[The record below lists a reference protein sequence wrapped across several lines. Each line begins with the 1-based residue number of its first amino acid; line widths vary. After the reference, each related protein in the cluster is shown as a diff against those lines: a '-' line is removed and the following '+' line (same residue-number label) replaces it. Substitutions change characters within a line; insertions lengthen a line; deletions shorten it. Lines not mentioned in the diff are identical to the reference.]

1 MRLDP
6 YPRQETAMKIYFHG
20 ATGDVT
26 GSAYHVK
33 TKHASVLVDCGLY
46 QGKEARLKNRQ
57 RAKLEGGK
65 LDAVVLSHA
74 HLDHVG
80 RLPLLTK
87 AGYHGP
93 IYATQATIDVATLIL
108 RDAFYLQKADLEREN
123 RKRMRSALAPLQP
136 LYEEKDVL
144 RLKPLVTPVEYD
156 QRVEIAPGMQL
167 RLVDAGHVIGSAS
180 IELTVNEGGR
190 SKVVVFSGDL
200 GPRGAPLL
208 KDPVPFKSADAV
220 IMEST
225 YGDRNHRS
233 LHETAIEAR
242 KIVAKAIEAK
252 AKILVP
258 VFAVGRTQL
267 LLYLLAAALRNKTL
281 PRFPVYLDSPLAI
294 EATKVY
300 GKHNEIFDEEAQRM
314 MRSGELRSQLKS
326 VRFCPTA
333 NESRDLNNVKGSCM
347 IMAGSGMCTGG
358 RIMHHLRHNLY
369 RPETAV
375 LIVGFQSPGTLGR
388 QLVDGAKSVSILGER
403 VVVRASV
410 HTMGGFSAHADQN
423 GLLDWFGTVASSK
436 PRLIIT
442 HGENR
447 ARKALSELI
456 RLRHGLRAECPNLG
470 DALKV

>member
-1 MRLDP
+1 
-6 YPRQETAMKIYFHG
+6 MKIFFHG

-33 TKHASVLVDCGLY
+33 SKHASVLVDCGLY
-46 QGKEARLKNRQ
+46 QGGKETRAKNRQ
-57 RAKLEGGK
+57 RAKLEGGR

-87 AGYHGP
+87 AGYRGP
-93 IYATQATIDVATLIL
+93 LYATQATIDVATLIL
-108 RDAFYLQKADLEREN
+108 RDALYLQKADLDREN
-123 RKRMRSALAPLQP
+123 RKRMRTALAPLEP
-136 LYEEKDVL
+136 LYDEKDV
-144 RLKPLVTPVEYD
+144 RALKPLVRAIDYD
-156 QRVEIAPGMQL
+156 QRVEIAPGVQV

-180 IELTVNEGGR
+180 VELTVEEDGR
-190 SKVVVFSGDL
+190 KKIVVFSGDL

-208 KDPVPFKSADAV
+208 KDPVPFARADAV

-233 LHETAIEAR
+233 LHETAVEAR

-267 LLYLLAAALRNKTL
+267 MLHLLAAAFRNQTL
-281 PRFPVYLDSPLAI
+281 PRFPVFLDSPLAI
-294 EATKVY
+294 EATEIY
-300 GKHNEIFDEEAQRM
+300 GKHDELFDKESQAM
-314 MRSGELRSQLKS
+314 MRSGELRHQLQS

-333 NESRDLNNVKGSCM
+333 NDSRELNNVKGPCM
-347 IMAGSGMCTGG
+347 IMAGSGMCSGG

-388 QLVDGAKSVSILGER
+388 QLVDGAKSVSIYGER
-403 VVVRASV
+403 VVVRASI
-410 HTMGGFSAHADQN
+410 HTMGGFSAHADQT
-423 GLLDWFGTVASSK
+423 GLLEWFAAVAPSK

-447 ARKALSELI
+447 ARKTFADLI
-456 RLRHGLRAECPNLG
+456 RARHGLRAECPNLG
-470 DALKV
+470 DVIEM

>member
-1 MRLDP
+1 VERFE
-6 YPRQETAMKIYFHG
+6 REQEKLVKIYFHG

-33 TKHASVLVDCGLY
+33 TKRASVLVDCGLY
-46 QGKEARLKNRQ
+46 QGGKEARAKNRR
-57 RAKLEGGK
+57 RAKLEGGR

-87 AGYHGP
+87 AGYQGP

-108 RDAFYLQKADLEREN
+108 RDAFSLQNADLEREN
-123 RKRMRSALAPLQP
+123 RKRMRAALAPLEP
-136 LYEEKDVL
+136 LYEEKHV
-144 RLKPLVTPVEYD
+144 RALKPLVHAIDYD
-156 QRVEIAPGMQL
+156 RRVEIAPGVQL

-180 IELTVNEGGR
+180 VELTVEEDGR
-190 SKVVVFSGDL
+190 KKVVVFSGDL

-208 KDPVPFKSADAV
+208 NDPVPFKSADAV

-242 KIVAKAIEAK
+242 KIIAKAIEQK

-267 LLYLLAAALRNKTL
+267 MLYLLAAAFRNKTL

-300 GKHNEIFDEEAQRM
+300 GKHNEIFDAESRRM
-314 MRSGELRSQLKS
+314 VRSGELREQLQS
-326 VRFCPTA
+326 VRFCPSA
-333 NESRDLNNVKGSCM
+333 NESRQLNDVKGPCM

-388 QLVDGAKSVSILGER
+388 QLVDGAKSVSIFGER
-403 VVVRASV
+403 VVVRASI

-423 GLLDWFGTVASSK
+423 GLLDWFAAVAPSR

-447 ARKALSELI
+447 ARKTLSDLI
-456 RLRHGLRAECPNLG
+456 RSKHGVKPEIPNLG
-470 DALKV
+470 DVIEI

>member
-1 MRLDP
+1 MRLDR

-46 QGKEARLKNRQ
+46 QGKEARVKNRQ

-156 QRVEIAPGMQL
+156 RRVEIAPGMQL

-180 IELTVNEGGR
+180 VELTVNEGGR
-190 SKVVVFSGDL
+190 SKALVFSGDL

-314 MRSGELRSQLKS
+314 MRSGELRSQLQS
-326 VRFCPTA
+326 VHFCPSA
-333 NESRDLNNVKGSCM
+333 NESRELNNVKGPCM

-423 GLLDWFGTVASSK
+423 GLLDWFGTVAPSK

-470 DALKV
+470 DALEV

>member
-1 MRLDP
+1 
-6 YPRQETAMKIYFHG
+6 MKIYFHG

-46 QGKEARLKNRQ
+46 QGGKETRAKNRQ
-57 RAKLEGGK
+57 RAKLEGGR

-87 AGYHGP
+87 HDYQGP
-93 IYATQATIDVATLIL
+93 IYTTQATIDVATLIL
-108 RDAFYLQKADLEREN
+108 RDALYLQKADLDREN
-123 RKRMRSALAPLQP
+123 RKRMRTGLAPLEP
-136 LYEEKDVL
+136 LYEEKHV
-144 RLKPLVTPVEYD
+144 RQLKPLVKAIDYD
-156 QRVEIAPGMQL
+156 QRVEIAPGMQV

-180 IELTVNEGGR
+180 VELTVEEDGR
-190 SKVVVFSGDL
+190 KKVVIFSGDL

-208 KDPVPFKSADAV
+208 NDPVPFERADAV

-242 KIVAKAIEAK
+242 KIVETAIEAR

-267 LLYLLAAALRNKTL
+267 LLYLLAAAFRNKTL

-300 GKHNEIFDEEAQRM
+300 GKHNELFDEEAHTM
-314 MRSGELRSQLKS
+314 VKSGELRQTLQS

-333 NESRDLNNVKGSCM
+333 NESRALNDVKGPCM

-403 VVVRASV
+403 VVVRASI
-410 HTMGGFSAHADQN
+410 HTMGGFSAHADQK
-423 GLLDWFGTVASSK
+423 GLLEWLASVAPSK

-447 ARKALSELI
+447 ARKTFSDLI
-456 RLRHGLRAECPNLG
+456 RSRHGLKPECPNLG
-470 DALKV
+470 DAIEI

>member
-1 MRLDP
+1 V
-6 YPRQETAMKIYFHG
+6 KIYFHG
-20 ATGDVT
+20 AVGDVT

-33 TKHASVLVDCGLY
+33 SKRASVLVDCGLY
-46 QGKEARLKNRQ
+46 QGGKESRTKNRQ
-57 RAKLEGGK
+57 RVGIAGGK

-87 AGYHGP
+87 AGYQGP
-93 IYATQATIDVATLIL
+93 IYATQATLDVATLIL
-108 RDAFYLQKADLEREN
+108 RDALYLQQADLDREN
-123 RKRMRSALAPLQP
+123 RRRMRSGLGPLEP
-136 LYEEKDVL
+136 LYEEAHV
-144 RLKPLVTPVEYD
+144 RQLKPLVKAIPYS
-156 QRVEIAPGMQL
+156 QSVEIAPGIRA

-180 IELTVNEGGR
+180 VELTVEEDGR
-190 SKVVVFSGDL
+190 KKIVVFSGDL

-208 KDPVPFKSADAV
+208 NDPVPFERADAV

-225 YGDRNHRS
+225 YGDRTHRS

-242 KIVAKAIEAK
+242 KIVAEAIDKK

-267 LLYLLAAALRNKTL
+267 LLYLLAAAFRNKTL

-300 GKHNEIFDEEAQRM
+300 GKHNEIFDEESRRM
-314 MRSGELRSQLKS
+314 MQSGELRAQLQS

-333 NESRDLNNVKGSCM
+333 NDSRQLNEVKGPCM

-388 QLVDGAKSVSILGER
+388 QLVDGAKSVSIMGER
-403 VVVRASV
+403 VVVNASV

-423 GLLDWFGTVASSK
+423 GLLDWFAAVAPSK
-436 PRLIIT
+436 PRPIIT

-447 ARKALSELI
+447 ARRTLAELI
-456 RLRHGLRAECPNLG
+456 RAKHGVKPEIPNLG
-470 DALKV
+470 DAVEI

>member
-1 MRLDP
+1 
-6 YPRQETAMKIYFHG
+6 MKVYFHG

-33 TKHASVLVDCGLY
+33 TKQASVLVDCGLY
-46 QGKEARLKNRQ
+46 QGSNETRAKNRQ
-57 RAKLEGGK
+57 RAKLEGGR

-87 AGYHGP
+87 NGYQGP
-93 IYATQATIDVATLIL
+93 IYSTQATIDVASLIL
-108 RDAFYLQKADLEREN
+108 RDALFLQKADLEREN
-123 RKRMRSALAPLQP
+123 RKRMRSGLAPLEP
-136 LYEEKDVL
+136 LYEESHVR
-144 RLKPLVTPVEYD
+144 RLKPLVNAISYGQPA
-156 QRVEIAPGMQL
+156 EIAPGVQL

-180 IELTVNEGGR
+180 VELTVEEDGR
-190 SKVVVFSGDL
+190 KKIVVFSGDL

-208 KDPVPFKSADAV
+208 NDPFPFSRADAV

-233 LHETAIEAR
+233 LHDTAMEAR
-242 KIVAKAIEAK
+242 KIVDQAVATR

-267 LLYLLAAALRNKTL
+267 LLYLLAAAFRNKTL
-281 PRFPVYLDSPLAI
+281 PRFPIYLDSPLAI
-294 EATKVY
+294 EATKIY
-300 GKHNEIFDEEAQRM
+300 GKHNELFDEEAQIM
-314 MRSGELRSQLKS
+314 MKSGELRHQLQS

-333 NESRDLNNVKGSCM
+333 NESRELNHVKGPCM

-358 RIMHHLRHNLY
+358 RIMHHLRHNLH

-375 LIVGFQSPGTLGR
+375 MIVGFQSPGTLGR
-388 QLVDGAKSVSILGER
+388 QLVEGAKSVSILGER
-403 VVVRASV
+403 VLARASI
-410 HTMGGFSAHADQN
+410 HTLGGFSAHAGQSE
-423 GLLDWFGTVASSK
+423 LLDWFAAVAPSR
-436 PRLIIT
+436 PRVIIT

-447 ARKALSELI
+447 ARKALSDLI
-456 RLRHGLRAECPNLG
+456 HSRHGLRPECPNLG
-470 DALKV
+470 DVIEI